1 MNRKNLF
8 YFVIIVSLFGSSLP
22 SALAAEKYP
31 SREIQLYVAVRP
43 GGTTGIVAQFLK
55 ESLEDN
61 LGVPVIINY
70 RSGGGGAV
78 GPNILAKAKP
88 DGYTLGNIDS
98 AKMVLL
104 PAKIPEKI
112 PYKLTDFDPLA
123 KSHTSPGILVCK
135 ADAPWKTLEDL
146 AADAKKR
153 PGQVTFGATTNSIS
167 HNIMKGVLKHAGIK
181 MLHIPTKGAGQTIT
195 RVLGGN
201 IEAGM
206 VAAAPVVG
214 QIKAGT
220 LRGLF
225 LTERVSPIPN
235 TPTLKELGYPPPDFT
250 LYFGFY
256 APLGLPEHV
265 RQVLVEVLQ
274 KILQDPQLRKKMD
287 DVAVFL
293 DYVPSEKFTKAVKE
307 DYARLVET
315 FKKPGK

>member
-1 MNRKNLF
+1 MAKKTLF
-8 YFVIIVSLFGSSLP
+8 YFLITFSLFIVSLS

-43 GGTTGIVAQFLK
+43 GGTTGIIAQFLK
-55 ESLEDN
+55 DSLEKN
-61 LGVPVIINY
+61 LGVPIIINY

-104 PAKIPEKI
+104 PAKMPAKI
-112 PYKLTDFDPLA
+112 PYRTTDFDPLA
-123 KSHTSPGILVCK
+123 KSHISPGILVCK

-146 AADAKKR
+146 VADAKKR
-153 PGQVTFGATTNSIS
+153 PGQIAFGATTNSIS
-167 HNIMKGVLKHAGIK
+167 HNIMKGILKHAGID

-201 IEAGM
+201 IAAGM

-214 QIKAGT
+214 QIKAGA

-256 APLGLPEHV
+256 APVGLPKHV
-265 RQVLVEVLQ
+265 REVLVNAIQ
-274 KILQDPQLRKKMD
+274 KTLQDPLLKKKMD
-287 DVAVFL
+287 DIAVFL
-293 DYVPSEKFTKAVKE
+293 DYLPSEDFTKAVRE
-307 DYARLVET
+307 DYARLVKLYKT
-315 FKKPGK
+315 TGK